1 MTKLTKK
8 ELFAEL
14 KEIVVEAEG
23 AEYLVEFI
31 EKEIAL
37 LETRSAKAKE
47 RAAKKRAEGDALRDA
62 VELALTKEYQSIDQI
77 MEAIEFEGAPVTNA
91 KVAARLAQLI
101 KTGAAEKEAIRENGK
116 KFMTYRLR

>member
-31 EKEIAL
+31 DKELEL
-37 LETRSAKAKE
+37 LERRSEKAKE
-47 RAAKKRAEGDALRDA
+47 RAAKKKAEGDELRA
-62 VELALTKEYQSIDQI
+62 AIELALTKEYQSIDQI
-77 MEAIEFEGAPVTNA
+77 IAAVDYDGEVTSG

-101 KTGAAEKEAIRENGK
+101 KAGAAEKEAVRQDGK